1 MPSAGQTLLSSQAL
15 CGFIPLLL
23 LSGMSL
29 VKLCSFTPRNAE
41 DRGSQRS
48 AGCLLSCPGM
58 DPPGDEGSDADS
70 ASCPVSRGCLA
81 LCKRKKNDV
90 PATERYSLCYTK
102 DRVTRENTECRQRG

>member
-1 MPSAGQTLLSSQAL
+1 MQRT
-15 CGFIPLLL
+15 
-23 LSGMSL
+23 
-29 VKLCSFTPRNAE
+29 E
-41 DRGSQRS
+41 DRS
-48 AGCLLSCPGM
+48 ALQDVCSAALGM